1 MTNPHMLSI
10 NKSGLTS
17 QDGEEDEGK
26 FQFSDDTADASKAI
40 RDNAEESTEKYFE
53 AMHKRQL

>member
-1 MTNPHMLSI
+1 MTNPQMLSI

-17 QDGEEDEGK
+17 QDEEEDEGK
-26 FQFSDDTADASKAI
+26 FQFSNDTADASKVI
-40 RDNAEESTEKYFE
+40 LDNAEDSTEKYFE